1 MGGVKLIKRMAK
13 KSKVA
18 SALAEMFRVLGDRTR
33 VSILLLLSDGE
44 MNVSSLCRK
53 LKVAQPSVSHHLGI
67 LRLGGMVN
75 TRRSG
80 KEVFYSL
87 RAING
92 DAKGRAL
99 KSLLNGSDVARL
111 GPFMLA
117 LAAE

>member
-1 MGGVKLIKRMAK
+1 MATH
-13 KSKVA
+13 SQIA
-18 SALAEMFRVLGDRTR
+18 STLARMFRVLGDPTR
-33 VSILLLLSDGE
+33 LTILMHLSDGE
-44 MNVSSLCRK
+44 LNVSTLCRT

-87 RAING
+87 RNISG
-92 DAKGRAL
+92 DPTGRAL
-99 KSLLNGSDVARL
+99 KALLNGSDLARL

-117 LAAE
+117 LATEKGIG